1 MTHQDESSIL
11 EDVVKVLSLK
21 EPGGLRNTIQVLLNA
36 AMKVEQEEV
45 LKADHYERSAE
56 REAYRNGYKD
66 KTVSTRLG
74 KITVHVPQVR
84 GGVAFYPSSLEKG
97 IRSER
102 ALKLA
107 IAEMYV
113 KGVATRKVSA
123 IVEELCGTEVSS
135 AQVSDAAKELDT
147 EIFAWRTRPLGRYQ
161 YLMLDARYEHVRQS
175 NAVVSSAFSR

>member
-11 EDVVKVLSLK
+11 EDVLKVLSLK

-74 KITVHVPQVR
+74 KITVHVPQVFSVKR
-84 GGVAFYPSSLEKG
+84 NSRNSPHELPGKRHGKFPAFTFGNIP
-97 IRSER
+97 
-102 ALKLA
+102 
-107 IAEMYV
+107 V
-113 KGVATRKVSA
+113 
-123 IVEELCGTEVSS
+123 
-135 AQVSDAAKELDT
+135 
-147 EIFAWRTRPLGRYQ
+147 
-161 YLMLDARYEHVRQS
+161 
-175 NAVVSSAFSR
+175 